1 MKQRT
6 KLLISVRSAEEAR
19 IALEAGADI
28 IDVKEPAKGSLGR
41 SDVSTMEQIADVV
54 EDKVPLSIALGEWH
68 QTRSMT
74 IPQNVTW
81 AKVGFSRCITAS
93 ERHRGLLAWL
103 RLQHQFQST
112 RLIGV
117 VYADRVRVGAPSFE
131 QVLDWVL
138 TTKNASPHLSGI
150 LIDTAIKDGKKLLA
164 WQSLEPLLRYK
175 KQCQRHGLFL
185 ALAGS
190 LTFSDVL
197 LLRQRV
203 QPDVIA
209 VRGLVCAG
217 NARTASIQPDR
228 VRSLALCLQEDC

>member
-1 MKQRT
+1 MSQRT
-6 KLLISVRSAEEAR
+6 KLLISVRSAVEAR

-28 IDVKEPAKGSLGR
+28 IDVKEPINGSLGR
-41 SDVSTMEQIADVV
+41 SDLSTSHQIA
-54 EDKVPLSIALGEWH
+54 ELITDKVPLSIALGEWH
-68 QTRSMT
+68 QYRTLN
-74 IPQNVTW
+74 IPRNTTW
-81 AKVGFSRCITAS
+81 AKIGFSRCGSAHD
-93 ERHRGLLAWL
+93 RHRAWLAWL
-103 RLQHQFQST
+103 RVQQQLQST

-117 VYADRVRVGAPSFE
+117 VYADRVRVGGPSFS

-138 TTKNASPHLSGI
+138 VTTGSSPHTPGI
-150 LIDTAIKDGKKLLA
+150 LIDTAIKDGNGLLD
-164 WQSLEPLLRYK
+164 WQSLETLLRYQ

-203 QPDVIA
+203 RPDVIA

-228 VRSLALCLQEDC
+228 VRSLVQCLRADC